1 MSWLTCSWSTFH
13 RKSLKVTDQP
23 RWQQVFPLWTPYD
36 GDPHWP
42 SKKSLR
48 VALKK
53 WKFQQNGSHSPTKNA
68 GNSSHE
74 TERIKN
80 VYPIATKTKRHFY
93 SFLCSANVC
102 SHVSKRMGMDPLVS
116 SSLIQ
121 AWALWVRKKMWNRS
135 PKSPR
140 MGEYSKSMIQRT
152 IWQTIVPWTSYNILV
167 FLVILIKWCWI
178 LMDFSYQQRPPVG

>member
-23 RWQQVFPLWTPYD
+23 RWQQVFPMWTPYD

-53 WKFQQNGSHSPTKNA
+53 WKFQRNGSHSPTKNA

-74 TERIKN
+74 TERIKK

-121 AWALWVRKKMWNRS
+121 AWALWVRKKCRTGHRS
-135 PKSPR
+135 HL
-140 MGEYSKSMIQRT
+140 E
-152 IWQTIVPWTSYNILV
+152 WVNILWSNAPSDKQLSHEHHIIYWY
-167 FLVILIKWCWI
+167 FWW
-178 LMDFSYQQRPPVG
+178 Y